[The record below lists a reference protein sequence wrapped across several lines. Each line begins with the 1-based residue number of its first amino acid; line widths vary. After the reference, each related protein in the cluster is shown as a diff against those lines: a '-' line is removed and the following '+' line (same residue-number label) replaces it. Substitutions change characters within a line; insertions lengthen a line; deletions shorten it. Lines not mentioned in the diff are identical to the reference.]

1 MVWYHQLTKKRRGEG
16 LVYFYHVND
25 VSSKQRGGGVP
36 HRNNKLD
43 ALFVV
48 SAPSARVSN
57 VYEEKS
63 VPTQVRNKEHVRN
76 LFFQWGTP
84 LPLR

>member
-1 MVWYHQLTKKRRGEG
+1 MVPPANTETEGEG

-36 HRNNKLD
+36 HQKNELE

-48 SAPSARVSN
+48 SAPSAGISN
-57 VYEEKS
+57 VCEEKS
-63 VPTQVRNKEHVRN
+63 VPTQVRNEEHVRN

-84 LPLR
+84 VPLSL